1 MSYLDRKLYINGEIS
16 NESYLCFAK
25 KLSRLEVTYPN
36 QTIQIEI
43 TSDGGDSEAGLAFF
57 DRIRNSPNQVV
68 TVAYGLVASAAS
80 LVFAAGHKRFM
91 APNAWLMVHEESMDD
106 LSGSVAD
113 IEKHVRHLRRVE
125 DQYSTLMASV
135 SKTHKETW
143 DYLNLNETYI
153 SAEEALQY
161 GISDGIF
168 DHKIL
173 KALVE
178 EE

>member
-16 NESYLCFAK
+16 NESFLLFSK
-25 KLSRLEVTYPN
+25 KLSRLEVLFPG
-36 QTIQIEI
+36 QAIQVEI

-57 DRIRNSPNQVV
+57 DRIRNSPSPIV

-91 APNAWLMVHEESMDD
+91 APNAWLMVHEETPKLCSTVSAMEKD
-106 LSGSVAD
+106 L
-113 IEKHVRHLRRVE
+113 KHFRVIE

-135 SKTHKETW
+135 STTDKHQW
-143 DYLNLNETYI
+143 DRLNMNETYI
-153 SAEEALQY
+153 SAEECLKL
-161 GISDGIF
+161 GIADGIF

-173 KALVE
+173 RTLVE
-178 EE
+178 E

>member
-16 NESYLCFAK
+16 NESFLIFSK

-57 DRIRNSPNQVV
+57 DRIRNSPNQIV

-91 APNAWLMVHEESMDD
+91 SPNAWLMVHEETPKLSDKVSTLERD
-106 LSGSVAD
+106 L
-113 IEKHVRHLRRVE
+113 RHFRKIE
-125 DQYSTLMASV
+125 DQYSTLMAAV

-143 DYLNLNETYI
+143 DYLNMNETYI

-168 DHKIL
+168 DYKIL
-173 KALVE
+173 KTLVE